1 MHHQCSDCGQETW
14 DNEVLKVCSMCASS
28 NISNWPDETWDNED
42 DEEEV
47 IEESEREEVVP
58 MFI

>member
-1 MHHQCSDCGQETW
+1 MSQMTW